1 MKMFIKITVLFLLLV
16 TLAGTED
23 TFNKN
28 LLMQQTNKNRVE
40 IIRKTSMPPDFFL
53 QSMKQNG
60 EKKTL
65 LLNQSFHLSY
75 INSKKEEIKTSL
87 AKICA
92 KVQQAKNQEQRDSL
106 KELGNFKITFY
117 CGGSCCNGKWAG
129 QTCTGNPLIEGR
141 TIAVDKKVIPL
152 GTEVYIK
159 GFGWYVAEDVGGGI
173 KGNHIDIYLEDHDRV
188 DEMGVQSAEVYIKY

>member
-1 MKMFIKITVLFLLLV
+1 MKMFIKFTVLFLLLA
-16 TLAGTED
+16 TLIGVED

-28 LLMQQTNKNRVE
+28 LLMEQAHENKVE
-40 IIRKTSMPPDFFL
+40 IVRKASMPPDFFL

-60 EKKTL
+60 ETKI
-65 LLNQSFHLSY
+65 LNQSFSLTS

-92 KVQQAKNQEQRDSL
+92 KVQQAKNQAQRDSL

-173 KGNHIDIYLEDHDRV
+173 KGNHIDIYLEDHGRV
-188 DEMGVQSAEVYIKY
+188 DEMGVQSAEVYVKY

>member
-1 MKMFIKITVLFLLLV
+1 MKMFIKFTVLSLLLA
-16 TLAGTED
+16 TLIGGED

-28 LLMQQTNKNRVE
+28 LLMEQAHENKVE
-40 IIRKTSMPPDFFL
+40 IIRKASTPPDFFL
-53 QSMKQNG
+53 QSIKQNG
-60 EKKTL
+60 ETKI
-65 LLNQSFHLSY
+65 LNQSFSLTSL
-75 INSKKEEIKTSL
+75 NSKKEEMKTSL

-92 KVQQAKNQEQRDSL
+92 KVQQAKKQVQRDSL

-173 KGNHIDIYLEDHDRV
+173 KGNHIDIYLEDHGRV
-188 DEMGVQSAEVYIKY
+188 DEMGIQTAEVYVKY